1 MNEQKDE
8 KWLDELISKAI
19 DTSEPRFDAEK
30 WKQKH
35 PQEFQSLVDRRSQ
48 RPSTRPF
55 GLLRSLIRHRI
66 TQVAAAAAIMITVG
80 LFLAYLGPGEQ
91 EGGNDRRVAKSP
103 AEMVTAMS
111 LRMAYRHGGMEA
123 LEQQCDEAVKLLGPS
138 RPGSSLADLARD
150 SNG

>member
-8 KWLDELISKAI
+8 RWLDELISKAI

-66 TQVAAAAAIMITVG
+66 TQVAAAAAIMIIIG
-80 LFLAYLGPGEQ
+80 LLIAYPGPGEQ
-91 EGGNDRRVAKSP
+91 EQVVKSP

-111 LRMAYRHGGMEA
+111 YRMAYRDGGMEA
-123 LEQQCDEAVKLLGPS
+123 VEKQCDEAVKLLGPS
-138 RPGSSLADLARD
+138 RASSSLGDLAGD
-150 SNG
+150 LNG